1 MMRRLSFP
9 TIAIALLSSLE
20 AGCFGGAVIYMT
32 ECESSLPICNYKY
45 SKENWGSTEN
55 ANIKNPPKVPNFLP
69 SKDEFLAEWGVP
81 SETITASE
89 DEVTLIYKTVDIW
102 CGVVP
107 AWGVA
112 VPLMAPSCE
121 GFDRITFKGSKAT
134 YIHFKRRNGAGIM
147 GIFMGPG
154 GASMGKSCPIPCR
167 EVAPFVWT
175 DSPER

>member
-1 MMRRLSFP
+1 MQCVLFR

-20 AGCFGGAVIYMT
+20 AGCFGGVALYMT
-32 ECESSLPICNYKY
+32 ECKSSLPICDYKY
-45 SKENWGSTEN
+45 SKEDWGATEN
-55 ANIKNPPKVPNFLP
+55 AKIKNPPKIPNFLP
-69 SKDEFLAEWGVP
+69 SKEDFLAEWGMP
-81 SETITASE
+81 SETIRVSE
-89 DEVTLIYKTVDIW
+89 DEVTFVYKTVDIW

-112 VPLMAPSCE
+112 VPLIAPNCD

-134 YIHFKRRNGAGIM
+134 NIHFKRRNVAGVGGIM
-147 GIFMGPG
+147 VFG
-154 GASMGKSCPIPCR
+154 GASMGESCPIPCR

>member
-20 AGCFGGAVIYMT
+20 AGCFGGVVMYMT
-32 ECESSLPICNYKY
+32 ECKSSLPICDYKY
-45 SKENWGSTEN
+45 SKEDWGPTEN
-55 ANIKNPPKVPNFLP
+55 AKIKNPPKIPNTLP
-69 SKDEFLAEWGVP
+69 PKDEFLAEWGVP
-81 SETITASE
+81 SEIITVSE

-102 CGVVP
+102 CGVIP

-112 VPLMAPSCE
+112 VPLIAPTCE
-121 GFDRITFKGSKAT
+121 GFDRITFKGNKAI
-134 YIHFKRRNGAGIM
+134 YIHFKRRNVAGIAAAVSAV
-147 GIFMGPG
+147 
-154 GASMGKSCPIPCR
+154 GASMGESCPIPCR